1 MVNIATPPSR
11 APACL
16 LLTPMLASSS
26 RALIAG
32 PARSGPPAW
41 RLARPT
47 CRSGPLP
54 RRNRPVAKPSMQ
66 RCGLVPDNAVAIGG
80 PEETT
85 VTKLY
90 AGDRVKII
98 ATGALGI
105 ISAEHLGTSP
115 RRFDVVLPPGPKDKK
130 PSTVTCTEDELEPT
144 DDE

>member
-1 MVNIATPPSR
+1 
-11 APACL
+11 
-16 LLTPMLASSS
+16 
-26 RALIAG
+26 
-32 PARSGPPAW
+32 
-41 RLARPT
+41 
-47 CRSGPLP
+47 
-54 RRNRPVAKPSMQ
+54 MQ

-144 DDE
+144 DDEVTGF